1 MTKKGLLLVNLGT
14 PEKPETPEVRRY
26 LREFLSDPRVMD
38 LPALGRWL
46 LLNLVILPRRPAKS
60 AEAYRKIWTPEG
72 SPLLLNAR
80 AHAEAVTA
88 RLDASEWE
96 VALGMRYGRPSLEE
110 ALAQL
115 DRAHVSEITLLP
127 LYPLNAVS
135 ANVTVVARV
144 MELLTQRFDFPPLRV
159 VPPFVQDAGFLAAM
173 EAVARP
179 AIEAAGADHVLFSFH
194 GIPERHVHTQ
204 DAQGRHCEAHGC
216 RETLHAENHH
226 CYRAQ
231 AYWLTRTLAERLGL
245 GPEAHS
251 IGFQSRMR
259 GTPWM
264 QPYTDHAIPELAKRG
279 VKRLAV
285 ICPSFVAD
293 CLETL
298 EEIEIRGRD
307 DFVAAGGEALT
318 LVPSLN
324 AHPAWVE
331 ATVAMVTAP
340 RQA

>member
-14 PEKPETPEVRRY
+14 PDAPEPPEVRRY

-46 LLNLVILPRRPAKS
+46 LLNLIILPTRPARS

-72 SPLLLNAR
+72 SPLVVNAR
-80 AHAEAVTA
+80 ADAEAVTA
-88 RLDASEWE
+88 RLDPKEWE
-96 VALGMRYGRPSLEE
+96 VALGMRYGRPSIPE

-115 DRAHVSEITLLP
+115 KRANVSEITLLP

-144 MELLTQRFDFPPLRV
+144 MELLSRDFDFPPLRV

-179 AIEAAGADHVLFSFH
+179 AIEAAGADHVLFSYH
-194 GIPERHVHTQ
+194 GIPERHVHTG
-204 DAQGRHCEAHGC
+204 DARGRHCDVLGC
-216 RETLHAENHH
+216 RERLHDENHS

-251 IGFQSRMR
+251 IGFQSRMS

-264 QPYTDHAIPELAKRG
+264 QPYTDVVIPELAKRG

-298 EEIEIRGRD
+298 EEIAMRGRD
-307 DFVAAGGEALT
+307 DFLAAGGEELA

-324 AHPAWVE
+324 AHPAW
-331 ATVAMVTAP
+331 
-340 RQA
+340 